1 MFIDLLKTC
10 VTGIR
15 EGQNINYSKLKQYFV
30 PIPPIEEQIAI
41 VNYIK
46 DRNLKIETLADKL
59 QKELEYIKEYKQR
72 MVSDIIIGQ
81 INAC

>member
-30 PIPPIEEQIAI
+30 PIPPIEDQIAI